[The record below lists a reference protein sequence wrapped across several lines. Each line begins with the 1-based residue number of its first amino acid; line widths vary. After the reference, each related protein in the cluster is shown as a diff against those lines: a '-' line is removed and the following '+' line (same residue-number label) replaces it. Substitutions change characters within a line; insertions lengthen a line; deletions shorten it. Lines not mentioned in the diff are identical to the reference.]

1 MTRKHEQ
8 TAPDRDT
15 CLDLMEGLPLLPH
28 IRDHSLVV
36 CDVALH
42 IARLLNQ
49 SGARLNLADIEAA
62 ALLHDITKTASLETG
77 ENHARTG
84 ATLLG
89 RLGYARIAEI
99 VAAHILAGS
108 ADSSITE
115 DEVVCYADKRV
126 LHDKI
131 VSLDERFAYLRS
143 RYGRTRAALK
153 RIRAMERR
161 IREIERKLLG
171 RLNVAAL
178 DVSGIAGP

>member
-1 MTRKHEQ
+1 MQ
-8 TAPDRDT
+8 
-15 CLDLMEGLPLLPH
+15 GLPLLPH
-28 IRDHSLVV
+28 IRQHSLVV

-77 ENHARTG
+77 EDHARSG
-84 ATLLG
+84 AALLG

-99 VAAHILAGS
+99 VAAHIVADS
-108 ADSSITE
+108 ADPGITE

-126 LHDKI
+126 LHDTI
-131 VSLDERFAYLRS
+131 VSLDERFAYLRR
-143 RYGRTRAALK
+143 RYGRTRAALN
-153 RIRAMERR
+153 RVRAMERR
-161 IREIERKLLG
+161 IRAIERKLLVK
-171 RLNVAAL
+171 LNIAVL